1 MIIAAA
7 VLGGMFADKV
17 DACTGI
23 SLTAADGSRIVAR
36 TVEWA
41 ATPM

>member
-7 VLGGMFADKV
+7 VLGGMFADKA

-23 SLTAADGSRIVAR
+23 SD
-36 TVEWA
+36 TVFPDQKA
-41 ATPM
+41 SD